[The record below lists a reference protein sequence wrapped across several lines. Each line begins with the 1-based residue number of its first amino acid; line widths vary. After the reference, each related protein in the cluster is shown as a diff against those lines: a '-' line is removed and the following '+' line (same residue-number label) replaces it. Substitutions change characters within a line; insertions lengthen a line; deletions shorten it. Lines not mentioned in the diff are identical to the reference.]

1 MKKIWSG
8 KALTAAIAGAVILAL
23 AFVIV
28 QCLPY
33 FMSDFSADKRN
44 VMLSGKYSV
53 DGGEWKSIGPETE
66 IRDHFHKI
74 TVRGKTDE
82 LAAAFEIMAISSKD
96 VWYTLKTDDGAFELH
111 NRRTAPDIPE
121 ENFLPENR
129 MPCPPKPAKRI

>member
-28 QCLPY
+28 RCLPY

-66 IRDHFHKI
+66 IRDHFQSSRAEFLRPLTPPYVPFGI
-74 TVRGKTDE
+74 RRFN
-82 LAAAFEIMAISSKD
+82 LISKYAD
-96 VWYTLKTDDGAFELH
+96 
-111 NRRTAPDIPE
+111 
-121 ENFLPENR
+121 
-129 MPCPPKPAKRI
+129 

>member
-53 DGGEWKSIGPETE
+53 DGGEWKTIGPETE

-74 TVRGKTDE
+74 TVS
-82 LAAAFEIMAISSKD
+82 LCIIIA
-96 VWYTLKTDDGAFELH
+96 
-111 NRRTAPDIPE
+111 
-121 ENFLPENR
+121 
-129 MPCPPKPAKRI
+129 